1 VEWIEDAERLR
12 RMNAAV
18 PENRVRAESWIFAI
32 LAAEIIALNIFWTP
46 ISLDF
51 AHFAFCD
58 NGANLTLQYL
68 IAHGYRPT
76 IEFAYHY
83 GLLPIL
89 VARIWFALTGAN
101 PMSYQILIV
110 ICSLGIGLAFARIL
124 AILRLRSMSIAII
137 FITLW
142 FSVYPNYP
150 SIAHASEALL
160 LALALSEQ
168 ASGREKWALVFAS
181 MAVFAKPSMG
191 YVYLAWLI
199 ILWIRRTPRPQWSD
213 RLLPEVMIP
222 VAITGSVCA
231 AVLSAIYGLLALA
244 HTVFPLEGAT
254 AYKVLNYGFFSG
266 SGRIF
271 WEPMHAS
278 LASYI
283 FGVSGLW
290 IVLTIFLAFSA
301 AGATKRL
308 WFDRDSSDSPDR
320 FRDEVILTCF
330 VLHATFVCLFFGN
343 QWSWFYYSY
352 FLVIGVAVAAD
363 VSITGRRIGLAVC
376 CIGVLSLFGTTL
388 AVLRDWKTQQ
398 PRAATAWLWSPPAEA
413 AEWNHVLELTRNV
426 RATILDTKGAA
437 ELMYPQFQ
445 PPVSLFLDRGLML
458 QSEIQRKILQLGDS
472 DMVVV
477 PINVATCSGI
487 PDSPEIR
494 AAMQSFEPVFG
505 GEFFDVYRLASS
517 GAGR

>member
-1 VEWIEDAERLR
+1 
-12 RMNAAV
+12 MNADV
-18 PENRVRAESWIFAI
+18 SSSRPRWWPFAI
-32 LAAEIIALNIFWTP
+32 IAAEIIALNILWAP
-46 ISLDF
+46 VSLSF
-51 AHFAFCD
+51 SHFAFCD
-58 NGANLTLQYL
+58 NGANLSLQYL
-68 IAHGYRPT
+68 VSHGYRPAVD
-76 IEFAYHY
+76 FAYPY
-83 GLLPIL
+83 GLLSVL
-89 VARIWFALTGAN
+89 FGQLWF
-101 PMSYQILIV
+101 SIV
-110 ICSLGIGLAFARIL
+110 GTSPLAFQTLVLCLELGMGLVLTRIIATLRLGTVSL
-124 AILRLRSMSIAII
+124 AIV
-137 FITLW
+137 FVTLW
-142 FSVYPNYP
+142 FAIHTNYP
-150 SIAHASEALL
+150 SIAHAFEALL
-160 LALALSEQ
+160 LILALHQQ
-168 ASGREKWALVFAS
+168 ACGQPKRALIFAGT
-181 MAVFAKPSMG
+181 AVFVKPSMG
-191 YVYLAWLI
+191 YVYLAWLGV
-199 ILWIRRTPRPQWSD
+199 LWFLRNPRPERFR
-213 RLLPEVMIP
+213 RLLPEVILP
-222 VAITGSVCA
+222 AAIISGGCA
-231 AVLSAIYGLLALA
+231 IVSSALYGPQELVR
-244 HTVFPLEGAT
+244 TVFPFEGVTVYNA
-254 AYKVLNYGFFSG
+254 LNHGFFNG
-266 SGRIF
+266 SGRLF
-271 WEPMHAS
+271 WGPSYNS
-278 LASYI
+278 LGSYS
-283 FGVSGLW
+283 FGVAGLW
-290 IVLTIFLAFSA
+290 ILATLFLVFA
-301 AGATKRL
+301 ALGAACRL
-308 WFDRDSSDSPDR
+308 WSDPNNNSSPNA
-320 FRDEVILTCF
+320 RDEVILTCF

-477 PINVATCSGI
+477 PINIATCSGI

-505 GEFFDVYRLASS
+505 GEFFDVYRRASS